1 MTRIIEFPDTCENG
15 QVRSSTEQR
24 EAVVTVPA
32 AMDKAF
38 VDSLAEFDDL
48 YRQLAH

>member
-1 MTRIIEFPDTCENG
+1 MTRIIELPDTGEDG
-15 QVRSSTEQR
+15 QVRSSAEQR
-24 EAVVTVPA
+24 EAVVTLPA
-32 AMDKAF
+32 AIDQAF

>member
-1 MTRIIEFPDTCENG
+1 MIRINELPDTGENG

-24 EAVVTVPA
+24 EAVVTLPA
-32 AMDKAF
+32 AIDQAL